1 MWGWGLAGRAKLVAL
16 GQGHV
21 GVLTLCILPLM
32 AAVAPNHC
40 HVPWTH
46 PKPKHR
52 VTNAVWQWKGHPCVL
67 GGGGVG
73 RGGDIQHQP
82 IQNVPQTQWNLT
94 AVHSKPPHSF
104 PLHFSHPRLCHPA
117 MGKST
122 DRGRL
127 DGSPC
132 GGCCAVRVSHCIC
145 LQCFELPLGL

>member
-1 MWGWGLAGRAKLVAL
+1 MAL

-67 GGGGVG
+67 GGVG
-73 RGGDIQHQP
+73 WEEGRIYSISQSRMCPKPNGTSLRCIP
-82 IQNVPQTQWNLT
+82 NLHT
-94 AVHSKPPHSF
+94 PFHYV
-104 PLHFSHPRLCHPA
+104 
-117 MGKST
+117 
-122 DRGRL
+122 
-127 DGSPC
+127 DG
-132 GGCCAVRVSHCIC
+132 
-145 LQCFELPLGL
+145 Q